1 MDKSTNQPYKILG
14 DKLKSLRKNNH
25 ETIEEV
31 SSAVEIDNQELVKI
45 ESGITKPSEEIL
57 MYLINHFQL
66 SDNEATT
73 FWQLANYESSHNN
86 FFNKVIDENLVSNL
100 ILLTPV
106 ELRPLYSDHIDI
118 ILGSSGLV
126 INFNQQINNQ
136 LIPITKVGMTLE
148 QADILQKTLE
158 NALLKIKYNSGP
170 KKLDPPQQ

>member
-14 DKLKSLRKNNH
+14 DKLKSLRKNHH

-31 SSAVEIDNQELVKI
+31 SSAVEIDNQELIKI
-45 ESGITKPSEEIL
+45 ESGVTKPSEEIL

-73 FWQLANYESSHNN
+73 FWQLANYDNVSSN
-86 FFNKVIDENLVSNL
+86 FFNKTIDENLMNNL
-100 ILLTPV
+100 ILLMPL
-106 ELRPLYSDHIDI
+106 ELRPLYSDHVEI
-118 ILGSSGLV
+118 ILGDSGLV

-148 QADILQKTLE
+148 QANILQKALE

-170 KKLDPPQQ
+170 KKLSSPKK